1 MQSVFQDTLT
11 DFIKGAP
18 SATALHQANDQ
29 NAAFRD
35 TKTGMDTITRN
46 GIDTSNTTLAKH
58 FKDVIIILKMEHP
71 EIVLSATN
79 ETKMIKAVET
89 LTYVQKNGY
98 VSSRKNIMSYQVW
111 YLISQLHAH
120 HICKTYRDSI
130 SYRFVDSTA
139 HQTWNIL
146 DAACWVT
153 TIVRYA
159 SKPCCHYA
167 IQRSQKKHWTIC
179 SYMLLK

>member
-98 VSSRKNIMSYQVW
+98 VSSRKNIMSYQVCMVFI
-111 YLISQLHAH
+111 LPI
-120 HICKTYRDSI
+120 TRI
-130 SYRFVDSTA
+130 SY
-139 HQTWNIL
+139 L
-146 DAACWVT
+146 
-153 TIVRYA
+153 
-159 SKPCCHYA
+159 
-167 IQRSQKKHWTIC
+167 
-179 SYMLLK
+179 

>member
-1 MQSVFQDTLT
+1 MRNFYSQDGEAEILIPAMDPSVQSAFQDTLT

-98 VSSRKNIMSYQVW
+98 VSSRKNIMSYQVCMVFI
-111 YLISQLHAH
+111 LPIP
-120 HICKTYRDSI
+120 RI
-130 SYRFVDSTA
+130 SY
-139 HQTWNIL
+139 L
-146 DAACWVT
+146 
-153 TIVRYA
+153 
-159 SKPCCHYA
+159 
-167 IQRSQKKHWTIC
+167 
-179 SYMLLK
+179 

>member
-1 MQSVFQDTLT
+1 MRNFYSQDGEAEILIPAMDPSVQSAFQDTLT

-58 FKDVIIILKMEHP
+58 FKDVIIILKVEHP

-89 LTYVQKNGY
+89 LTYVQKNEY

-120 HICKTYRDSI
+120 HICKTYRDSMYHI
-130 SYRFVDSTA
+130 SLWTA
-139 HQTWNIL
+139 PRTRH
-146 DAACWVT
+146 
-153 TIVRYA
+153 
-159 SKPCCHYA
+159 
-167 IQRSQKKHWTIC
+167 
-179 SYMLLK
+179 